1 MADTQRSQGV
11 RVRMAA
17 RANPCHVTQSVHK
30 NTSRYL
36 DTAAWRLA
44 VTTPDWNGDGMA
56 GIRRGRS
63 RGRLAAA
70 IGLAVIGV
78 TAGWG
83 GGSAQA
89 FPAQETASV
98 RPAVASPADGTD
110 GADRANGANG
120 ADGKSGPRALTCP
133 PVPLWV
139 NTGGGGDQ
147 LYSYSPTGTQL

>member
-1 MADTQRSQGV
+1 
-11 RVRMAA
+11 
-17 RANPCHVTQSVHK
+17 
-30 NTSRYL
+30 
-36 DTAAWRLA
+36 
-44 VTTPDWNGDGMA
+44 MA

-83 GGSAQA
+83 GGSAHAFPAHA

-110 GADRANGANG
+110 GADRANGANGANG